1 MGEGIGWEDGQG
13 CRDRGV
19 CNGAQGPEEGSRS
32 PTRGLLWVRLAMSP
46 GRADSLTQPQ
56 GFADA

>member
-1 MGEGIGWEDGQG
+1 MGEGIGCEDGQE

-19 CNGAQGPEEGSRS
+19 YNGAQGPGEGSRS
-32 PTRGLLWVRLAMSP
+32 PRRGPLWVRLAMCH